1 MNDVQQK
8 ITKKDIRNAA
18 FRYMFMACNTFN
30 YENQQGPA
38 VVYGLNKV
46 LRKIYPNDDEYVAS
60 LNNHFKYFN
69 TTTWMANILLG
80 ASLAMEEKDGIQS
93 LEAVQNFKTGMMGP
107 LAGVGDTLIWVLYPT
122 IMGSIAAYMGLEG
135 NPIGAIIWLV
145 LNVFFLFFRFKC
157 FDIGYNSGLK
167 LVTGLGEKLNVFTE
181 SASIMG
187 LTVVGAL
194 IPSVVKMKIATVFT
208 TGDVKL
214 PIQKDILDKIMPALL
229 PAAITYLVYKLLA
242 SKKLSVIQIIFGIII
257 LSLVL
262 SYFGILSVQYKG
274 ERMTRVII
282 ASHHHLATGMK
293 DTIEYLIP
301 SVASIDVIAAYIDN
315 KPIEEEVATLL
326 DSYPVDEKILVFTDL
341 LGGSVNQAMAKYLT
355 TRDLYIVT
363 GMNLPVIMTLLLSIE
378 NEELSDELIR
388 ESIEDA
394 KNQLVYVNDHYNQVL
409 DEDDE

>member
-18 FRYMFMACNTFN
+18 FRYMLMACNTFN

-46 LRKIYPNDDEYVAS
+46 LRKIYSNDDEYVAS

-80 ASLAMEEKDGIQS
+80 ASIAMEEKDGVES
-93 LEAVQNFKTGMMGP
+93 LDTVQNFKTGMMGP

-145 LNVFFLFFRFKC
+145 LNVFFLFFRFKL
-157 FDIGYNSGLK
+157 FDIGYDSGLK
-167 LVTGLGEKLNVFTE
+167 LITGLGEKLNIFTE

-194 IPSVVKMKIATVFT
+194 IPSVVKMKISTVFT

-214 PIQKDILDKIMPALL
+214 VIQDDILDKIMPALL
-229 PAAITYLVYKLLA
+229 PAVMTYFVYKLLA
-242 SKKLSVIQIIFGIII
+242 NKKLSVIQIIFGIII
-257 LSLVL
+257 LSLIL
-262 SYFGILSVQYKG
+262 SYFGILSV
-274 ERMTRVII
+274 
-282 ASHHHLATGMK
+282 
-293 DTIEYLIP
+293 
-301 SVASIDVIAAYIDN
+301 N
-315 KPIEEEVATLL
+315 
-326 DSYPVDEKILVFTDL
+326 
-341 LGGSVNQAMAKYLT
+341 
-355 TRDLYIVT
+355 
-363 GMNLPVIMTLLLSIE
+363 
-378 NEELSDELIR
+378 
-388 ESIEDA
+388 
-394 KNQLVYVNDHYNQVL
+394 
-409 DEDDE
+409 